1 MKQNRNLD
9 QEKEKLYIILEK
21 VLSHNPIW
29 MILHDA
35 VYTVVIIMQISE
47 MIKSEYFYY
56 LECIVSL
63 IRSISSFKRKLNIF
77 LCWTVSIQRIK
88 DKPNYIFSA
97 VNFSYIEMF
106 ETICLFKDWKFSA
119 GLFYGLN
126 NTNVLIK
133 TSLRLLK

>member
-1 MKQNRNLD
+1 MYFLKNRNLD
-9 QEKEKLYIILEK
+9 QEKEILYIILEK
-21 VLSHNPIW
+21 VLRHNPIC

-35 VYTVVIIMQISE
+35 VYTLVKIMQISK
-47 MIKSEYFYY
+47 MIRRESFNY

-77 LCWTVSIQRIK
+77 LYWTVSIQRIK

-106 ETICLFKDWKFSA
+106 ETICLFKDWNFFV
-119 GLFYGLN
+119 GLFYGQI
-126 NTNVLIK
+126 TRM
-133 TSLRLLK
+133 SW